1 PARSLRPGQRIVEV
15 GLIIGLVKLAL
26 FRGETIDLL
35 ADGRELDLLRL
46 AGCTLALADEIE
58 GHFRP
63 PAVAVAV
70 AGRAIGQ
77 SGAVRSFIGDR
88 LELGERLGLG
98 IEAKRAVGAGRPY
111 LALPVVIDRGGTAGR
126 RHVDVNAL
134 GLGIEAAETAAA

>member
-1 PARSLRPGQRIVEV
+1 MRARFAPQEFPTHSTSPFLSTHPARSLRPGQRIVEV

-35 ADGRELDLLRL
+35 PDGRELDLLRL

-77 SGAVRSFIGDR
+77 S
-88 LELGERLGLG
+88 
-98 IEAKRAVGAGRPY
+98 
-111 LALPVVIDRGGTAGR
+111 R
-126 RHVDVNAL
+126 RTRWCFA
-134 GLGIEAAETAAA
+134 